1 MKIARYNSSMKKQDR
16 GREMTDLILEKLK
29 SFLNNEQ
36 GLELAFLMGSYAKG
50 TARKDSD
57 VDVAVLFSSTP
68 SSSDI
73 LDLNLRLSAA
83 LKKEVDLVV
92 LNTAGPIIK
101 MQALKTGIL
110 IYRTKNTYEDFFTRT
125 LYEYED
131 LKYYRQEIEKNILG
145 GRIYA

>member
-1 MKIARYNSSMKKQDR
+1 
-16 GREMTDLILEKLK
+16 MTDLILEKLK
-29 SFLNNEQ
+29 SFFKNEPE
-36 GLELAFLMGSYAKG
+36 LELAFLMGSYAKG

-57 VDVAVLFSSTP
+57 VDVAVLFSSTL

-73 LDLNLRLSAA
+73 LDLNLRLSAV

-110 IYRTKNTYEDFFTRT
+110 IYRTKNTYEDFFTHT

>member
-1 MKIARYNSSMKKQDR
+1 
-16 GREMTDLILEKLK
+16 MTDLMLEQLK
-29 SFLNNEQ
+29 SFFYNEP

-73 LDLNLRLSAA
+73 LDLNLRLSVVS
-83 LKKEVDLVV
+83 KKEVDLVV

-101 MQALKTGIL
+101 MQALKTGII
-110 IYRTKNTYEDFFTRT
+110 IYRTNHTYEDFFTRT
-125 LYEYED
+125 LCEYDD

>member
-1 MKIARYNSSMKKQDR
+1 MKKQDR
-16 GREMTDLILEKLK
+16 GREMTVLILEQLK
-29 SFLNNEQ
+29 SFLKSEP

-68 SSSDI
+68 SSSNI
-73 LDLNLRLSAA
+73 LDLNLRLSAV
-83 LKKEVDLVV
+83 LKKEVDLVA

>member
-1 MKIARYNSSMKKQDR
+1 MKKQDR
-16 GREMTDLILEKLK
+16 GRDMTDLMLEQLK
-29 SFLNNEQ
+29 SFFNNESD
-36 GLELAFLMGSYAKG
+36 LELAFLIGSYAKG

-73 LDLNLRLSAA
+73 LDLNLRLSAV

-101 MQALKTGIL
+101 MQTLKTGII